1 MTLKLLLGA
10 LKKKKTQSVAIL
22 IMLGFTLA
30 FIIVSIQL
38 VFSSTVLIQDFV
50 DMSSMSTVIVWK
62 EYNIEDSGK
71 LEKLEADKSYIKGI
85 QNSDAIS
92 IDSADITLYNGS
104 DVFSSFSCFVT
115 AYDSENNKIFSVV
128 ENEDITLGSDE
139 IAIPIYFSRATRL
152 GIDDKLT
159 ITVNDVAFEY
169 TVKYIFKD
177 ALFGSEYIST
187 KRLIVS
193 ENSLNDMLAVCTP
206 ENRSS
211 FIGVNLSD
219 ENQTAALISA
229 FTEYDLPIS
238 FNLDRNFLMQVYGAS
253 NGIIAVLFLIVALFI
268 GVIAFV
274 VQRYSV
280 QSTLED
286 EYKNIGLM
294 KATGFKNR
302 QIISIYLYKY
312 LFINIC
318 GLVFGAVVGIGFS
331 TLLLNDYFEFI
342 VVSNKLKLWMV
353 TFAGIA
359 LVGVMYMVISYFYLR
374 RIYRLSPIEIK
385 DNREAKNKTALVAL
399 SLSKISKVNSLFILA
414 INDFIQNFRHFLK
427 ITGTLLLS
435 FALLIAVGNLK
446 STINSSDFL
455 SYFGLTVGDI
465 YLDLLV
471 EDYDTEKIN
480 NTVEKLNGE
489 MLLNGEPVEFGVDF
503 YVDSRIVDIN
513 GISAPIT
520 ALKSAASTSEF
531 RYIRGTAPRKE
542 NEIALTNVLAQR
554 YDVDIG
560 DTITLEVEDVRNG
573 YTITAIN
580 QALFNMG
587 EIILLPDD
595 YSIKSEKASYR
606 IIAFV
611 DAQDKN
617 KTIIRLKSQYEFMD
631 GLSKGEIINSLTGN
645 MVDQI
650 VLAIN
655 MLMLFIL
662 LFVAIVLV
670 LFSKMICLKDSP
682 ALKQLYDMGASNSF
696 LFSYQQL
703 KLTMSFVLSILIG
716 IVCAVTLGKAV
727 VVRIFTLT
735 GLAKFTL
742 NTNPVNTFVLM
753 PVVFLVIAMIVT
765 GITQWQFIKKHTYE
779 ER

>member
-560 DTITLEVEDVRNG
+560 DTIMLEVEDVRNG

>member
-560 DTITLEVEDVRNG
+560 DTIMLEVEDVRNE